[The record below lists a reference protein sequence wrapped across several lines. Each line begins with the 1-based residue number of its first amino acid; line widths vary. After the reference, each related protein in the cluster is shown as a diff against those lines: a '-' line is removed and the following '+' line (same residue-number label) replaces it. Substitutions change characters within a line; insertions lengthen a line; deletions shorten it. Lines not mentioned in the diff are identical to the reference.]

1 MKFFLYIPTS
11 KTTNTPPILTSPRAL
26 AVATLPL
33 PDRRVLQSS
42 ESDLKK
48 CKQRV
53 DNIYVRN
60 YVNNIIILTI
70 FHGIS
75 TIYRSTFESHLS
87 LVKTKWLC

>member
-1 MKFFLYIPTS
+1 MKSLSRNFLWTHCHEIIRENDFTEKNLIAYIPTS

-53 DNIYVRN
+53 DNIYVKK
-60 YVNNIIILTI
+60 LWC
-70 FHGIS
+70 
-75 TIYRSTFESHLS
+75 
-87 LVKTKWLC
+87 K

>member
-1 MKFFLYIPTS
+1 MIFISLKKFNKWNFLYIPTS

-48 CKQRV
+48 CKQRADDV
-53 DNIYVRN
+53 YVRN
-60 YVNNIIILTI
+60 YVNNNI
-70 FHGIS
+70 F
-75 TIYRSTFESHLS
+75 
-87 LVKTKWLC
+87 

>member
-1 MKFFLYIPTS
+1 MHILVYIPTS

-48 CKQRV
+48 CKQRA
-53 DNIYVRN
+53 DNIYMLKKSCK
-60 YVNNIIILTI
+60 YD
-70 FHGIS
+70 IS
-75 TIYRSTFESHLS
+75 
-87 LVKTKWLC
+87 

>member
-1 MKFFLYIPTS
+1 MIFISLKNFPWNQFNEIFRENDFTEKNLTAYIPTS

-48 CKQRV
+48 CKQRA
-53 DNIYVRN
+53 DNIYMLKRLCK
-60 YVNNIIILTI
+60 YDI
-70 FHGIS
+70 F
-75 TIYRSTFESHLS
+75 
-87 LVKTKWLC
+87 

>member
-1 MKFFLYIPTS
+1 MKSLSRNFSWKWFHGKNLIAYIPTS

-48 CKQRV
+48 CKERADDV
-53 DNIYVRN
+53 YVRN
-60 YVNNIIILTI
+60 YVNNNI
-70 FHGIS
+70 F
-75 TIYRSTFESHLS
+75 
-87 LVKTKWLC
+87 